1 MRKGLYISFTV
12 KSLISVAS
20 AVAFG
25 TLLVVFIGVFGGK
38 ASVSSDSVSKSK
50 PLIIIDAGHGGEDG
64 GTQSSSGI
72 LEKDINLS
80 ISLKLSYIM
89 SSLGYETILIR
100 DEDKMIYGDGCTSQ
114 REKKVSDIKNR
125 MDIIKAHPDSI
136 FLSIHQNHF
145 SQSKYCGAQVFYSP
159 NNEKS
164 MLVAEK
170 VQKSIVN
177 LLQKDNERKI
187 KKSGKEI
194 YLLYH
199 AQSPAVMVECGFMS
213 NPGEALLLNDDNYQ
227 KKMALAIAAGVRD
240 YLSNNP

>member
-1 MRKGLYISFTV
+1 MRKGLYVSFTV
-12 KSLISVAS
+12 KSVVSFVS

-25 TLLVVFIGVFGGK
+25 VILVVSIGFLGSKV
-38 ASVSSDSVSKSK
+38 SVSSDSVTQSK

-89 SSLGYETILIR
+89 SSLGYKTILIR
-100 DEDKMIYGDGCTSQ
+100 DEDKMIYSDNCNSQ
-114 REKKVSDIKNR
+114 REKKVSDIHNR
-125 MDIIKAHPDSI
+125 MKIIEDNPDSI
-136 FLSIHQNHF
+136 FLSIHQNHY
-145 SQSKYCGAQVFYSP
+145 SQSKYSGAQVFYSP

-164 MLVAEK
+164 MLLAES
-170 VQKSIVN
+170 VQKSIAELIQN
-177 LLQKDNERKI
+177 ENERKI

-199 AQSPAVMVECGFMS
+199 AKSPAIMVECGFMS
-213 NPGEALLLNDDNYQ
+213 NPGEALLLNDEEYQ
-227 KKMALAIAAGVRD
+227 KKMALAIVAGVCE
-240 YLSNNP
+240 YIKGE